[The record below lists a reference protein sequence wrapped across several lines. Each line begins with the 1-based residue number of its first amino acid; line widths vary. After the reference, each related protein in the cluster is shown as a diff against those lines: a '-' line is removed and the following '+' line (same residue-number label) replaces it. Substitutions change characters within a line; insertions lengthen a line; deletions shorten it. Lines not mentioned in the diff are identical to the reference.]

1 VDNPDPDAAV
11 RHHGRVS
18 QHAYELS
25 PGEDDLGRIADDVA
39 GGEVV
44 YLTRN
49 GEQVAA
55 VIPLRAVPAALDAI
69 EDAEDEAAARAALA
83 EWAADGHR
91 TIPAEQ
97 VWAEFDS

>member
-1 VDNPDPDAAV
+1 V
-11 RHHGRVS
+11 RQTGRVS

-25 PGEDDLGRIADDVA
+25 PAEQEFGRVADDA
-39 GGEVV
+39 ARGDLV
-44 YLTRN
+44 YLTRD

-55 VIPLRAVPAALDAI
+55 VIPLAAVPAALEAM
-69 EDAEDEAAARAALA
+69 EDAEDAAAADAAMR

-91 TIPAEQ
+91 TIPAAE